1 MKHFKSKSLAFY
13 GGAIAAVLILFN
25 VVTAYGEKNLKA
37 SPPIEGRYR
46 LKLAQNLPNC
56 PQSPDLALDI
66 QQSGIYFNAS
76 LLPANIDPAKA
87 KASQKRP
94 TLTGKM
100 NNQKLSMTGKVPGS
114 TLCNS
119 QAAQEINIQSLVDGK
134 TLKGQIALA
143 GIPKAIEFTAQR
155 EAPAQTSGNS
165 SSHP

>member
-1 MKHFKSKSLAFY
+1 MKNHFNFKSLAFY
-13 GGAIAAVLILFN
+13 GIAIGSVLILFN

-37 SPPIEGRYR
+37 PAPIEGRYR
-46 LKLAQNLPNC
+46 LNLAQNLPNC

-66 QQSGIYFNAS
+66 QQSGIYFNGS
-76 LLPANIDPAKA
+76 LLPANTDAAKA

-94 TLTGKM
+94 TITGKM
-100 NNQKLSMTGKVPGS
+100 SNQKLSMAGIVPGS

-119 QAAQEINIQSLVDGK
+119 QASQQIDIQSQVDGK

-155 EAPAQTSGNS
+155 EAPVQPQPTSG
-165 SSHP
+165 SH